1 MKKSMKVHFI
11 AVSRNAET
19 GPRSA
24 ARSLTSSSEIVSAPI
39 DTLLD
44 ASNDPDVPANGY
56 VTEIEYPK
64 RGKTIKNTWV
74 AAALLRNARP
84 DRYRPGLG
92 AHNHDAPAEPG
103 ADSVFPGKKDH
114 LTRSNRERQGHHGV

>member
-1 MKKSMKVHFI
+1 MEKSMKVHFI
-11 AVSRNAET
+11 AVSQNAET

-64 RGKTIKNTWV
+64 RGKPLKIHGSPRHFSETPAQIGI
-74 AAALLRNARP
+74 AR
-84 DRYRPGLG
+84 DS
-92 AHNHDAPAEPG
+92 AHTTTTPLQSPAQIQC
-103 ADSVFPGKKDH
+103 F
-114 LTRSNRERQGHHGV
+114 RERKII